1 MRPRVA
7 IPVFAAA
14 AVLAMVAIIVP
25 DARTRAWQWLGHGT
39 ADAAPGL
46 SPSGKVSG
54 HPSLRMAQQVAPP
67 RPLLMARPVTVN
79 TSDFYAWA
87 LLDRQTGAISG
98 SANYVSATNSTESMV
113 KAWISADYLR
123 RLGSQKPSQ
132 DRLNELSRMI
142 RDSDDSA
149 AEDIYRL
156 DGLNA
161 VIQRLIST
169 CGLTE
174 TRWVDGWWSK
184 TAVSARDAVRM
195 GLCIADGRAAG
206 PVWTGWLLGEMRQ
219 VRGEGRFGIIEALPA
234 DAAGLTAI
242 KNGWT
247 LLVADNTWRVNC
259 LAIHDDWVLAVL
271 TRYAGSQP
279 LRHGADICKSVTQ
292 QLQNG

>member
-7 IPVFAAA
+7 IPVLAAA
-14 AVLAMVAIIVP
+14 AVLAVVALVVP
-25 DARTRAWQWLGHGT
+25 NARSKVWQWLGRGDT
-39 ADAAPGL
+39 PPVI
-46 SPSGKVSG
+46 SPSGKVEG
-54 HPSLRMAQQVAPP
+54 HPSLRMAQQMPP
-67 RPLLMARPVTVN
+67 PKPLLMAQPVTVN
-79 TSDFYAWA
+79 TTDFYSWA
-87 LLDRQTGAISG
+87 LLDRLTGSIAG
-98 SANYVSATNSTESMV
+98 SANYVSGTNSTESMI

-132 DRLNELSRMI
+132 ERLDELTRMI

-169 CGLTE
+169 CGLTD
-174 TRWVDGWWSK
+174 TKLVDGWWSK
-184 TAVSARDAVRM
+184 TTVSARDAVRL

-206 PVWTGWLLGEMRQ
+206 PAWTGWLLNEMRQ
-219 VRGEGRFGIIEALPA
+219 VRGEGRFGIIEALPP
-234 DAAGLTAI
+234 DVVKLTSI

-247 LLVADNTWRVNC
+247 RLYADSTWRVNC

-271 TRYAGSQP
+271 IRYPASQS

-292 QLQNG
+292 QLLTR